1 MGSMGFLYTTELVIP
16 VGQVVFYMF
25 LSTLCFF
32 LRKYKLG
39 LMTSFAFVFYWGFL
53 QSNVSFVDV
62 LGKPTLGLFIYL
74 FSGLML
80 AALALVGFFTT
91 EDKPD
96 PETANTQ
103 SVNP

>member
-1 MGSMGFLYTTELVIP
+1 MDSMGFLYTTELVIP
-16 VGQVVFYMF
+16 VGQIVAYMF

-32 LRKYKLG
+32 LKKYKLG

-53 QSNVSFVDV
+53 QSSVSFVDM
-62 LGKPTLGLFIYL
+62 LGQPTLGLFMYL

-80 AALALVGFFTT
+80 ATLDLAVFFMADDNAAQ
-91 EDKPD
+91 EK
-96 PETANTQ
+96 ENTQ